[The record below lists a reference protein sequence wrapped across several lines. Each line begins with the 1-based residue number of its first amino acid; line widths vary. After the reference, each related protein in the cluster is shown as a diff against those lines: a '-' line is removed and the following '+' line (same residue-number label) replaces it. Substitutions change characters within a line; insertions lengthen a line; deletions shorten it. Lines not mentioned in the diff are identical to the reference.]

1 MYCSF
6 VPLCG
11 GSVGSLIG
19 VPFYIGAG
27 NMSSENRLIVEYE
40 QLRWLLEVL
49 DSQVNVIDAR
59 LIEIE
64 NELPDSY
71 VFPGD
76 PPLGEC

>member
-1 MYCSF
+1 MALTAF
-6 VPLCG
+6 
-11 GSVGSLIG
+11 
-19 VPFYIGAG
+19 PFHWSST
-27 NMSSENRLIVEYE
+27 MSSENRLIGEYE

-64 NELPDSY
+64 QQLPDSY

-76 PPLGEC
+76 PPMEEH